1 MGSESLT
8 QPFLSVLHPM
18 VTAFTGHPPMNHS
31 YSAFL
36 FTLILLASVAT
47 AQTVDRADR
56 WRDNCEHGWNNDRAR
71 FCEVRNYTI
80 SPAAKISVDG
90 GANGGVTFTGENR
103 RDVRIVA
110 RIEASAD
117 DDATAREIASQIRVF
132 TDGGQIRAEGPSNRD
147 HTSWSV
153 SYDVYVPSQT
163 NLEANTNNGGI
174 SAENVRGAM
183 NFEATNGGIRLSD
196 VGGSV
201 RARTTNGGVTA
212 NLSGTT
218 WQGQGLDLQTTNG
231 GATVYV
237 PRGYNAQLETGT
249 TNGGMRVDF
258 PITVTGSLTRRLS
271 TRLGSGGPLVRV
283 VTTNGG
289 VHIAER

>member
-1 MGSESLT
+1 MRRSL
-8 QPFLSVLHPM
+8 
-18 VTAFTGHPPMNHS
+18 N
-31 YSAFL
+31 SAFVFPL
-36 FTLILLASVAT
+36 FLLTTVAT
-47 AQTVDRADR
+47 AQTGDRAER
-56 WRDNCEHGWNNDRAR
+56 WRDDCERGWNNDRAH
-71 FCEVRNYTI
+71 FCELRTYTI
-80 SPAAKISVDG
+80 SSATKISVDG
-90 GANGGVTFTGENR
+90 GANGGVAFIGENR

-110 RIEASAD
+110 RVQASAD
-117 DDATAREIASQIRVF
+117 DDASASAIARQIRVF
-132 TDGGQIRAEGPSNRD
+132 TDGGQIRSEGPSQRD
-147 HTSWSV
+147 HNSWSV
-153 SYDVYVPSQT
+153 SYDIYVPNQT
-163 NLEANTNNGGI
+163 NLEATTENGGI
-174 SAENVRGAM
+174 SAEDVRGEM
-183 NFEATNGGIRLSD
+183 NLEATNGGIRLSN

-258 PITVTGSLTRRLS
+258 PITVSGSLTRRIS
-271 TRLGSGGPLVRV
+271 TQLGSGGPRVRV